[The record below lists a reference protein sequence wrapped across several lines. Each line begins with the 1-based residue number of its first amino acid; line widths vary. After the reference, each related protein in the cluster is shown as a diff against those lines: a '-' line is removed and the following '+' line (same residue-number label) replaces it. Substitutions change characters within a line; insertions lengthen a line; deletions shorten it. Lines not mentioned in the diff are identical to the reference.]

1 MFFIFVSHISWIH
14 NMKAINKISNQHSA
28 RNAEH
33 YELYSSLLGL
43 ITEVLAVKYGLTAYR
58 NRFAAAFA
66 KENRAFANNLAYI
79 QTEAVQKKRAA
90 MNQQFRALNLTLQSK
105 KLNGDAKV
113 ADAARTLTHII
124 KSYKGL
130 WAKPQTEK
138 LGMVKDLVN
147 IFETE
152 YAQEMATVE
161 VTDLVADLKQAFGEF
176 ETVLYERANVQRA
189 RKEADSM
196 TEVRPEVERT
206 FEELA
211 AVISALFI
219 VASCVENDSAKAAEL
234 EELIDA
240 MNARILQF
248 QSALSR
254 RGVGQAERVEED
266 EDEDSGAAAPTEE
279 TEAS

>member
-1 MFFIFVSHISWIH
+1 
-14 NMKAINKISNQHSA
+14 MKTINRISNQHSA

-33 YELYSSLLGL
+33 YQLYSSLKGL
-43 ITEVLAVKYGLTAYR
+43 ISGDLAAKYGFTTYWSQFSAAFTKENDAYAR
-58 NRFAAAFA
+58 NRAYFQTKSV
-66 KENRAFANNLAYI
+66 KE
-79 QTEAVQKKRAA
+79 KRALL
-90 MNQQFRALNLTLQSK
+90 NLRFRALNLTIRGK
-105 KLNGDAKV
+105 KLCGDAEV
-113 ADAARTLTHII
+113 AAAARRLTYAI
-124 KSYKGL
+124 KPYREAFG
-130 WAKPQTEK
+130 KPQTEK
-138 LGMVKDLVN
+138 LGMIKDLVN

-152 YAQEMATVE
+152 YAQEMATVG